1 MEEKNKTEDTPPP
14 ATAVETDARLLTR
27 AFAVIREH
35 IDRGHRFSFDQMDIG
50 IEISLPVLPK
60 PEQDLFKEI
69 ARHNHV
75 SLWQAIWAQFRRA
88 HENGMSFALILDPG
102 WKSGDIYSLSPII
115 CEECKKTFTPG
126 RFGERFC
133 SNKCGAEEE
142 RTRLGLPTIEEQLV
156 TIKEDEAKKGRAVE
170 ADQALRDQHKVELER
185 NIPTQA

>member
-1 MEEKNKTEDTPPP
+1 MEEKNSNEKLNHVTE
-14 ATAVETDARLLTR
+14 EEKNARLLDR

-35 IDRGHRFSFDQMDIG
+35 IDRGHRFSFDQMDTG

-115 CEECKKTFTPG
+115 CEECNKTFTPK

-142 RTRLGLPTIEEQLV
+142 RARLGLPTIEEQL
-156 TIKEDEAKKGRAVE
+156 TKIKEDEAKKGRAVE
-170 ADQALRDQHKVELER
+170 ADQALRGQHKAELER